1 MLTEATS
8 TAARADVVVAVLGE
22 GADMTGEASSM
33 SDISLQPSQ
42 QRLLQELVK
51 TGKPVVVVLF
61 NGRPMTLPWE
71 DKNVNAIL
79 DVWFP
84 GTEGGNAIADV
95 LFGKYNPSGKLSTSF
110 PINVGQIPIHYNH
123 KMTGRPFGGDIN
135 NAKFRSNYLDVSN
148 DPLYPFGY
156 GLSYT
161 TFSYSDISVS
171 KTSLK
176 GNETLTATVTLRNTG
191 NYPGDEVVQLYI
203 TDPVATV
210 TRPVKELKGFQKVH
224 LDAGESKE
232 VTFKI
237 TTNDLRFY
245 NSDLKYDWE
254 AGEFVIHIGTNSR
267 DVSSVKVN
275 WIK

>member
-1 MLTEATS
+1 V
-8 TAARADVVVAVLGE
+8 AAKGDVVVAVVGE

-33 SDISLQPSQ
+33 SNIALQPSQ
-42 QRLLQELVK
+42 QKLLQALVA

-71 DKNVNAIL
+71 EQHVNAIL

-110 PINVGQIPIHYNH
+110 PVNVGQIPIHYNH
-123 KMTGRPFGGDIN
+123 KNTGRPFNGDVN
-135 NAKFRSNYLDVSN
+135 NAKFKSNYLDVGN
-148 DPLYPFGY
+148 DPLYPFGF

-161 TFSYSDISVS
+161 NFTYSDVKLS

-176 GNETLTATVTLRNTG
+176 GNEMLIATVTITNAG
-191 NYPGDEVVQLYI
+191 KYAGEEVVQLYI
-203 TDPVATV
+203 SDPVATV
-210 TRPVKELKGFQKVH
+210 TRPVKVLKGFQKVSVT
-224 LDAGESKE
+224 AGESKE
-232 VTFKI
+232 VTFRI
-237 TTNDLRFY
+237 TTEQLKFFNA
-245 NSDLKYDWE
+245 DLKYDWE
-254 AGEFVIHIGTNSR
+254 SGEFIIHVGTNSR
-267 DVSSVKVN
+267 DVSSAKVN